1 MTQKLTLNL
10 ADILERRYP
19 SGFHVPADIDLG
31 TFLEFA
37 DDDWDH
43 CLDLDAHLE
52 AEDSVALVWSVSD
65 VLARR
70 PDLTTEQAW
79 TVLVTARDDFRRGE
93 CHLDFIEATANG
105 VFPVG
110 PLAKEASINY
120 AVFFPGASAKSL
132 RFPGISTGLRRRTR
146 RIHWTLPKELLC
158 RRVKS
163 LLTAAENLPDSG
175 LNNDPGG
182 FSRLASRLEDLE
194 KAITAKGDEP

>member
-10 ADILERRYP
+10 ADILERKYP

-70 PDLTTEQAW
+70 PDLTAEQTW

-93 CHLDFIEATANG
+93 CHIDFIEATANG

-110 PLAKEASINY
+110 PLAKE
-120 AVFFPGASAKSL
+120 
-132 RFPGISTGLRRRTR
+132 
-146 RIHWTLPKELLC
+146 LLC

-163 LLTAAENLPDSG
+163 LLTAVETLPDSG
-175 LNNDPGG
+175 LTDPAG
-182 FSRLASRLEDLE
+182 FSNLASRLEDLE
-194 KAITAKGDEP
+194 MAIAAKGDEP